1 MRPAMCA
8 HVCDSK
14 TDMRLFTGL
23 DLPADVIQNL
33 ERLLVRLRPAAR
45 VNWSPVANLH
55 ITTKFI
61 GEWPDE
67 KLKVLTT
74 ALDGLPARPA
84 IAVHIH
90 KLGFFPN
97 PRAPRN
103 FWCGI
108 EAPGLADL
116 AADTETATAGVGIAA
131 EKRPYSPH
139 LTLARIK
146 ERVDLRPLH
155 EAIAGLPSSDFG
167 RFTAD
172 RFFLYR
178 SQLRPSGSVYTK
190 LAEFPLAK

>member
-1 MRPAMCA
+1 
-8 HVCDSK
+8 
-14 TDMRLFTGL
+14 MRLFTGL
-23 DLPADVIQNL
+23 DLPSDVIQNL
-33 ERLLVRLRPAAR
+33 ELLLVRLRPAAR

-67 KLKVLTT
+67 KLNVLTT
-74 ALDGLPARPA
+74 ALGGLPTRPA
-84 IAVHIH
+84 IAVHLH
-90 KLGFFPN
+90 QLGFFPN
-97 PRAPRN
+97 PHAPRN

-108 EAPGLADL
+108 EAAGLKEL
-116 AADTETATAGVGIAA
+116 AADTEAAASGAGVPA

-146 ERVDLRPLH
+146 DRLDLQPLR
-155 EAIAGLPSSDFG
+155 EAIAALASRDFG
-167 RFTAD
+167 RFAAD

-178 SQLRPSGSVYTK
+178 SQLRPTGSVYTK

>member
-1 MRPAMCA
+1 
-8 HVCDSK
+8 
-14 TDMRLFTGL
+14 MRLFTGL
-23 DLPADVIQNL
+23 DLPSDVIQNL

-67 KLKVLTT
+67 KLNVLTT
-74 ALDGLPARPA
+74 ALGALPARAA
-84 IAVHIH
+84 IAVHMH

-108 EAPGLADL
+108 EAPGLPEL
-116 AADTETATAGVGIAA
+116 AADTEAATSGAGIPA

-146 ERVDLRPLH
+146 DRVDLRPLH
-155 EAIAGLPSSDFG
+155 EAIAALPSSDFG
-167 RFTAD
+167 QFTAS

-178 SQLRPSGSVYTK
+178 SQLRATGSVYTK

>member
-1 MRPAMCA
+1 
-8 HVCDSK
+8 
-14 TDMRLFTGL
+14 MRLFTGL
-23 DLPADVIQNL
+23 DLPSDVIQNL
-33 ERLLVRLRPAAR
+33 ESLLVRLRPAAR

-67 KLKVLTT
+67 KLNVLTT
-74 ALDGLPARPA
+74 ALGGLPTRPP
-84 IAVHIH
+84 IAVHLH

-108 EAPGLADL
+108 EAPGLAEL
-116 AADTETATAGVGIAA
+116 VADTETALSEAGIPE
-131 EKRPYSPH
+131 EKRTYSPH
-139 LTLARIK
+139 LTMARIK
-146 ERVDLRPLH
+146 DRVNLQPLR
-155 EAIAGLPSSDFG
+155 EAIAALPSLDFG

-178 SQLRPSGSVYTK
+178 SQLRPTGSVYTK
-190 LAEFPLAK
+190 LAEFSLAK